1 VSNRGIF
8 VIETKSHAGRIT
20 GGEHSQNWQQ
30 HFSSGSKNFYNP
42 LLQNAAHIR
51 ILRRILPDVDENLFI
66 SMIAFTEA
74 WRIEIKA
81 DDIVEERR
89 FLPDRII
96 RRTLNPAEEDKG
108 SWWRKGKE
116 VRLDSN
122 KIVLSA
128 SDLIAEIKRR
138 KKIIPR
144 EELREWAQK
153 IESAANY
160 SNEAVRRH
168 VDFVKERAYTSTN
181 DIKNGICPRCGG
193 QLVIKKSASGQFIGC
208 ENYPDCRF
216 TGSIDLIH

>member
-1 VSNRGIF
+1 MNIGIIIGLVVGVLAVLTFLLIKNWWNNGKRRRKGKMGERQVSKLLRSLKKKDYIVINDLLLSSPNGKSIQIDHVVVSNRGIF

-89 FLPDRII
+89 F
-96 RRTLNPAEEDKG
+96 
-108 SWWRKGKE
+108 
-116 VRLDSN
+116 
-122 KIVLSA
+122 
-128 SDLIAEIKRR
+128 
-138 KKIIPR
+138 IP
-144 EELREWAQK
+144 
-153 IESAANY
+153 
-160 SNEAVRRH
+160 
-168 VDFVKERAYTSTN
+168 
-181 DIKNGICPRCGG
+181 
-193 QLVIKKSASGQFIGC
+193 
-208 ENYPDCRF
+208 
-216 TGSIDLIH
+216 